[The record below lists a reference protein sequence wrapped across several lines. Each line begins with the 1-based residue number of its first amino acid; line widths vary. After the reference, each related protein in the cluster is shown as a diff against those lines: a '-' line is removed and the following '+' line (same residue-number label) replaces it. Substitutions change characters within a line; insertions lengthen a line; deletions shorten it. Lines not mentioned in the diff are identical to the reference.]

1 MEIKKSVT
9 KLISVILIGFIIN
22 SCYKAVEVSRD
33 QPIYTKGKI
42 IKLIWPG
49 SVYRDMY
56 MIDNSIKE
64 SNLVG
69 IIHSEDAFTPPKK
82 MTQVVNIYVDSTVT
96 PPTTFPIQYSL
107 PITAI
112 EKIEVYDHDIGKT
125 IALVVLTTAAIAGV
139 IFLIILLTKESCPF
153 IYVYDG
159 DSFEF
164 TGEIYS
170 GAIYPHLERDDYLP
184 LPTLTPVDDE
194 YVLKMA
200 NMVREIQYTNLT
212 ELLIIDHPLNTKVL
226 IDKYGEYHT
235 FKDLQAPISAVNS
248 TQNDVLPELVNRDSL
263 KYFGDVNEDTDLA
276 MDYVV
281 MNFKRPQKTDT
292 AELVLR
298 AKNSFWLDHIFG
310 QFFELFGDDYSKWV
324 ENQRDQAE
332 KSKKNWALEQGI
344 PLSVYLEKN
353 GEWQF
358 MDYFNVVGPV
368 AEKDIVMSLDI
379 SDIESDELNIK
390 LEYGYLFWEI
400 DYAGL
405 DFSPQQPIEQQ
416 IVELSSAVDQE
427 GLNLFQPLI
436 RKDDNYFVMD
446 EIGDHAILKYD
457 ALKENVDLNRSYFLH
472 SSGHYEVIRDPSG
485 KPDISYLK
493 SFREP
498 GRFGQFSKEK
508 FLELNDK
515 FKN

>member
-1 MEIKKSVT
+1 
-9 KLISVILIGFIIN
+9 
-22 SCYKAVEVSRD
+22 
-33 QPIYTKGKI
+33 
-42 IKLIWPG
+42 
-49 SVYRDMY
+49 
-56 MIDNSIKE
+56 
-64 SNLVG
+64 
-69 IIHSEDAFTPPKK
+69 
-82 MTQVVNIYVDSTVT
+82 
-96 PPTTFPIQYSL
+96 
-107 PITAI
+107 
-112 EKIEVYDHDIGKT
+112 
-125 IALVVLTTAAIAGV
+125 
-139 IFLIILLTKESCPF
+139 
-153 IYVYDG
+153 
-159 DSFEF
+159 
-164 TGEIYS
+164 
-170 GAIYPHLERDDYLP
+170 
-184 LPTLTPVDDE
+184 
-194 YVLKMA
+194 
-200 NMVREIQYTNLT
+200 MVREIQYTNLT

>member
-1 MEIKKSVT
+1 MGRKTTIE
-9 KLISVILIGFIIN
+9 KLISIILISLMLN
-22 SCYKAVEVSRD
+22 NCYRAVHVPRE
-33 QPIYTKGKI
+33 QLIHTKGKVM
-42 IKLIWPG
+42 KLIWQEP
-49 SVYRDMY
+49 VYNEMY
-56 MIDNSIKE
+56 MVDNSIKE
-64 SNLVG
+64 NSLVG
-69 IIHSEDAFTPPKK
+69 FIHSKELSTPNNL
-82 MTQVVNIYVDSTVT
+82 TQVVNVYVDSTVT
-96 PPTTFPIQYSL
+96 APTIFPTHFTL
-107 PITAI
+107 PINAI
-112 EKIEVYDHDIGKT
+112 SKIEVYDHDIEKT
-125 IALVVLTTAAIAGV
+125 IALVILGSAAVAGLV
-139 IFLIILLTKESCPF
+139 FLIILLTKESCPF
-153 IYVYDG
+153 IYVYNG

-184 LPTLTPVDDE
+184 RPTLKPQDDE

-212 ELLIIDHPLNTKVL
+212 ELLVINHPVDTDVLLDKHGNYYTLN
-226 IDKYGEYHT
+226 
-235 FKDLQAPISAVNS
+235 DLQAPRSAFNS
-248 TQNDVLPELVNRDSL
+248 NQNNILSEIVYKDSL
-263 KYFGDVNEDTDLA
+263 KYLGGVNEDTELT
-276 MDYVV
+276 MDFIVL
-281 MNFKRPQKTDT
+281 NFERPQNTDT

-310 QFFELFGDDYSKWV
+310 QFFELFGDNYSKWK
-324 ENQRDQAE
+324 EKQQNQTE
-332 KSKKNWALEQGI
+332 KNQSNWALEQGI

-379 SDIESDELNIK
+379 SDIYSDELNVK

-405 DFSPQQPIEQQ
+405 DFSPQLPVEQQ
-416 IVELSSAVDQE
+416 VVGMSSAVDQE
-427 GLNLFQPLI
+427 GLNVIQLLTQ
-436 RKDDNYFVMD
+436 KDDEYFVMD

-457 ALKENVDLNRSYFLH
+457 APDEIGNLKRSIFLH
-472 SSGHYEVIRDPSG
+472 SSGHYEVIRNPSG
-485 KPDISYLK
+485 KADVSYLK

-508 FLELNDK
+508 FLELNEQL
-515 FKN
+515 KN